1 METPLPPKFIKTAL
15 TVAMVSLLGGVA
27 GAQAPA
33 PQSWRLTGNAGTN
46 PNTDFLGTQ
55 DNQPLAIKTNGAERL
70 RVDTSGNVGIGT
82 ANPTVKFD
90 VAQNNA
96 IRIGNAY
103 VSSGDDPQYALAIFA
118 SNAWY
123 NGKGGVVSEIPDF
136 TKKSGLLE
144 FANDELVIYQSQ
156 TAGKNDWARRF
167 TIPSGGNVEVIGSVH
182 TSFAS
187 AGNLTGVTIG
197 NNGPEAPKLE
207 FNQSDDSKRF
217 WLQTNDINTP
227 TERLSL
233 YGSPLGS
240 NATNEMMSFSGSGY
254 VGIWTTNPQAQLD
267 VAGMTRTTVL
277 QITGGSDLA
286 EPFEASEAI
295 KPGMVVAID
304 PERPGR
310 LRIAGKA
317 YDHTVAGIVSGA
329 NGINPGLTMGQQ
341 GTAADGSLPLA
352 LTGRVY
358 CWADASN
365 GPISPGDLLT
375 SSSTP
380 GHAMKVTDYAKAHG
394 AIIGKAMTGLAQ
406 GKGLVLVLVTLQ

>member
-1 METPLPPKFIKTAL
+1 MRH
-15 TVAMVSLLGGVA
+15 
-27 GAQAPA
+27 APC
-33 PQSWRLTGNAGTN
+33 NAHTN
-46 PNTDFLGTQ
+46 PNTDFLGTE

-70 RVDTSGNVGIGT
+70 RVDQNGNVGIGT
-82 ANPTVKFD
+82 PNPTVKLD
-90 VAQNNA
+90 VAQNSA

-123 NGKGGVVSEIPDF
+123 NGKGGVVSEIPDS
-136 TKKSGLLE
+136 TKKSGLME
-144 FANDELVIYQSQ
+144 FANDELDIYQTQ
-156 TAGKNDWARRF
+156 TVGKNDWVRRF
-167 TIPSGGNVEVIGSVH
+167 TLASGGNVEVIGSVR

-197 NNGPEAPKLE
+197 NNGSEAPKLE
-207 FNQSDDSKRF
+207 FNQSDNSKRF
-217 WLQTNDINTP
+217 WLQTNDINLP

-240 NATNEMMSFSGSGY
+240 NATNEMMSFSGSGF
-254 VGIWTTNPQAQLD
+254 VGIWTTTPQAQLD
-267 VAGMTRTTVL
+267 VAGMTRTSVL

-286 EPFEASEAI
+286 EPFEASGII

-310 LRIAGKA
+310 LRIADKA

-341 GTAADGSLPLA
+341 GTAADGSLPVA

-380 GHAMKVTDYAKAHG
+380 GHAMKVTNHAKAHG
-394 AIIGKAMTGLAQ
+394 AILGKAMTKLEQ